1 MHTILYLGPTTD
13 LGYERELLGEWGKRS
28 VHIATCATLHATQ
41 QLAATG
47 TDGPQAAG
55 VLAPDPLR
63 DVSAIVV
70 EQGELTTE
78 DLRTHPGLTV
88 VVLLNDQTAHVD
100 IAAATAENIWVT
112 RTENRS
118 LFSRFRRNSDAP
130 GKSARRHALQDA
142 LAGMSGERPSGRV
155 NEL

>member
-70 EQGELTTE
+70 EQGELTT
-78 DLRTHPGLTV
+78 R
-88 VVLLNDQTAHVD
+88 A
-100 IAAATAENIWVT
+100 
-112 RTENRS
+112 ENRS